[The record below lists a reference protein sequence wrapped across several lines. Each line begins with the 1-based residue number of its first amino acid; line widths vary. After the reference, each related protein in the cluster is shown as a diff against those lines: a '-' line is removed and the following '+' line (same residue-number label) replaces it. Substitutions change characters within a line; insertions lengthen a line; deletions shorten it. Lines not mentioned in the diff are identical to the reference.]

1 MSLDPQMDRVVT
13 EYLGGLDTP
22 LAYKALCLYRSR
34 ALRDLVALR
43 VYPHSYTCSETYF
56 KDACAVEFLRKCEGF
71 DTGIDLEKAALAT
84 FFEVEREN
92 HITNQRLLRCL
103 DWQKLGFFSDHV
115 SDQKIHEFILKCRSV
130 VAKVLGPLPLTL
142 VPKFGPGATF
152 SDRGLKTT
160 IPHKMSTRFESTPD
174 LWWASLHLEGT
185 AWERA
190 VLAHQIRSAPKHVP
204 GNRFTTV
211 PKDSTKHRG
220 ICIEPS
226 VNLAFQLAVG
236 AEIRTRLLR
245 AGIDLKHGQQI
256 HQKVARRASI
266 SGEYATIDLSNAS
279 DTVTRV
285 LVQLLL
291 PENWFSLLDDLRSKR
306 TLVDGK
312 WYYLEKFSSMGNGF
326 TFELESLLFYAMGVA
341 CCELENVPTVGL
353 SGNRVRA
360 YGDDI
365 IIPTESSRF
374 LLAVLPYFGFTPNRR
389 KTFTDGPFRESCG
402 GDFFSGK
409 DVRPYYLKKIPHEP
423 QDWISMANG
432 IRRVAY
438 PDVKSGSWRL
448 PVRRAWHHALA
459 PLPNNIRR
467 LRGPRALGDL
477 VIHDDHV
484 KWLTRSHHT
493 GQHWI
498 RVLQVVPSTIPLERF
513 QPGVQLAAALYGV
526 PSTGPT
532 TRSGVS
538 GFRIKW
544 MPLLEASE

>member
-1 MSLDPQMDRVVT
+1 MSLDQQMAKVVT

-22 LAYKALCLYRSR
+22 LAWKALCLFRR
-34 ALRDLVALR
+34 GALRDLVSLR
-43 VYPHSYTCSETYF
+43 VYPRNYTCSETYF
-56 KDACAVEFLRKCEGF
+56 KDACAVEFLRKCEGL
-71 DTGIDLEKAALAT
+71 DTGIDLKSAAYAT
-84 FFEVEREN
+84 FHEVEREN
-92 HITNQRLLRCL
+92 HITNQRLKRCL
-103 DWQKLGFFSDHV
+103 DWQKLGFFSDHA
-115 SDQKIHEFILKCRSV
+115 SDLKIHEFILKCRSV
-130 VAKVLGPLPLTL
+130 ISNVLGPLPKTL

-160 IPHKMSTRFESTPD
+160 IPHKMSTRFESTSD
-174 LWWASLHLEGT
+174 LWWAPLLLEGT
-185 AWERA
+185 AWSRA
-190 VLAHQIRSAPKHVP
+190 VIAHQTRSAPKYVQ

-211 PKDSTKHRG
+211 AKDSSKDRG

-245 AGIDLKHGQQI
+245 AGIDLQHGQQI
-256 HQKVARRASI
+256 HQSYARRASI
-266 SGEYATIDLSNAS
+266 TGEYATIDLSNAS
-279 DTVTRV
+279 DTVSKV
-285 LVQLLL
+285 LVELLL
-291 PENWFSLLDDLRSKR
+291 PSDWFELLNDLRSKR

-312 WYYLEKFSSMGNGF
+312 WYLLEKFSSMGNGF
-326 TFELESLLFYAMGVA
+326 TFELESLIFYALSVT
-341 CCELENVPTVGL
+341 CCELEGVPTRGY

-365 IIPTESSRF
+365 IIPTESSRL

-389 KTFTDGPFRESCG
+389 KTFVDGPFRESCG
-402 GDFFSGK
+402 GDFLNGV
-409 DVRPYYLKKIPHEP
+409 DVRPYYLKKVPHEP
-423 QDWISMANG
+423 QDWISLANG

-448 PVRRAWHHALA
+448 PVRRAWHYALA

-477 VIHDDHV
+477 VIHDDHS
-484 KWLTRSHHT
+484 KWLTRSHSS
-493 GQHWI
+493 GQRWI
-498 RVLQVVPSTIPLERF
+498 RVWQVVPSTIGLSRF

-532 TRSGVS
+532 TRGGVS
-538 GFRIKW
+538 GFRAKW
-544 MPLLEASE
+544 MSLLEATE